1 MPRAPRME
9 FPGAIYHVMARGN
22 RREPIVF
29 GDDDRELFVGTFGE
43 ACEMTGW
50 EVFAWVLMENH
61 YHAVFRTPT
70 ANLVEGMRW
79 FQNAYTR
86 RLNGR
91 RRLWGH
97 LFGGRYRS
105 ILIEDGE
112 HAAEGWG
119 DYLATAMDYVHMNPG
134 RAGLVDG
141 KERSLLDY
149 RWSSLHQG
157 YARPPSKRPGWLAG
171 KEGMGVMGFA
181 DTAAGRRQLV
191 ERLDEWVRD
200 EREER
205 ALEGV
210 AFSTRVKRGWFWG
223 SEQFQEKMMKKLAK
237 QGVPRNRTYRSSEM
251 LKDHREQAGNAI
263 LASALR
269 HYGVSE
275 EELRRKVRGDLRR
288 ASVAWKIARST
299 TLPQGWIAERL
310 NLKSAANASQVI
322 RRFAG
327 LPESDLPKAVRAWKK
342 KKDVD

>member
-29 GDDDRELFVGTFGE
+29 DDDDRELFVGTLGE

-50 EVFAWVLMENH
+50 EVFAWVLMDNH

-112 HAAEGWG
+112 HGSDGWG

-134 RAGLVDG
+134 RAGLVNG
-141 KERSLLDY
+141 RERSSLDY

-157 YARPPSKRPGWLAG
+157 YARPPSKRPVWLAG
-171 KEGMGVMGFA
+171 KEGMEVMGYS

-200 EREER
+200 EGGDPTT
-205 ALEGV
+205 AGV
-210 AFSTRVKRGWFWG
+210 SFSTRVKRGWFWG
-223 SEQFQEKMMKKLAK
+223 SERFQEKMMKAMVKRGIRK
-237 QGVPRNRTYRSSEM
+237 NRTYRSSAM
-251 LKDHREQAGNAI
+251 LKDHREGAGKQIIAAA
-263 LASALR
+263 LA

-275 EELRRKVRGDLRR
+275 EDLRSKIRGDLRKV
-288 ASVAWKIARST
+288 SVAWKIAKTT
-299 TLPQGWIAERL
+299 TLPQAWIADRL
-310 NLKSAANASQVI
+310 NLKSAANASQAI
-322 RRFAG
+322 RRFGG
-327 LPESDLPKAVRAWKK
+327 LPEGDLPRAVRIWKK
-342 KKDVD
+342 KKDIA

>member
-29 GDDDRELFVGTFGE
+29 DDDDRELFVGTLGE

-50 EVFAWVLMENH
+50 EVFAWVLMDNH

-112 HAAEGWG
+112 HGSDGWG

-134 RAGLVDG
+134 RAGLVNG
-141 KERSLLDY
+141 RERSSLDY

-157 YARPPSKRPGWLAG
+157 YARPPSKRPVWLAG
-171 KEGMGVMGFA
+171 KEGMEVMGYS

-200 EREER
+200 EGGSYDSG
-205 ALEGV
+205 GV
-210 AFSTRVKRGWFWG
+210 V
-223 SEQFQEKMMKKLAK
+223 L
-237 QGVPRNRTYRSSEM
+237 
-251 LKDHREQAGNAI
+251 DAG
-263 LASALR
+263 
-269 HYGVSE
+269 E
-275 EELRRKVRGDLRR
+275 
-288 ASVAWKIARST
+288 
-299 TLPQGWIAERL
+299 
-310 NLKSAANASQVI
+310 
-322 RRFAG
+322 AG
-327 LPESDLPKAVRAWKK
+327 LVLGFGTVPGKDDESDGEAGDSQESDLPFQCNAEGPSRGGGQADHSGSVGALRRLGGGSAEQDSW
-342 KKDVD
+342 